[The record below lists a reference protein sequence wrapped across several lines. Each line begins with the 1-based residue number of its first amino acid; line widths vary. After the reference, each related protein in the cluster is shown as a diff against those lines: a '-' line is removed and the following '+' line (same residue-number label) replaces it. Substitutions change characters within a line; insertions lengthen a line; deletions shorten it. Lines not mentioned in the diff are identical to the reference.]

1 MKKLLIL
8 GGSGFIG
15 KNLTLKYSKNFKVI
29 STYFSNKPI
38 GKEFQKKNIKWI
50 KVNLYKE
57 SEIKKIL
64 KSKYDYVIQAAA
76 FTA

>member
-15 KNLTLKYSKNFKVI
+15 KNLTLKYSKTFKVV

-38 GKEFQKKNIKWI
+38 EKEFQKK
-50 KVNLYKE
+50 YQM
-57 SEIKKIL
+57 
-64 KSKYDYVIQAAA
+64 D
-76 FTA
+76 